1 VSKSFG
7 FQSFCVQEFLQRGA
21 RLSARMSV
29 LRTPVRN
36 CRSVESGLM
45 FRGLRRP
52 FQLAG
57 LFQKAPCEIE
67 RLFERADE

>member
-1 VSKSFG
+1 
-7 FQSFCVQEFLQRGA
+7 
-21 RLSARMSV
+21 MSV